1 MELKMAQVKEHGPEL
16 AKNLVGDGVSRRADI
31 QSKGSATGAQQDE
44 LDEIIKN
51 KLVNEDE
58 IQRKLRS
65 CN

>member
-1 MELKMAQVKEHGPEL
+1 MELKMAQVKEHGPES
-16 AKNLVGDGVSRRADI
+16 AKNLVGDGVLRKADI
-31 QSKGSATGAQQDE
+31 QSKSSAAGAQQDE

-65 CN
+65 GN